1 KYDLFRIKRSI
12 NIHIAKLEINEK
24 QEVEI
29 MEKVVRK
36 KGLSLNA
43 KIIIALLISIV
54 LALSLL
60 LSMVD
65 TINIINTIK
74 EKFTLDADKKE
85 FFVIM
90 FFYIFICIF
99 IFICLMS
106 IRVLKNKALLL
117 FIILTL
123 IFISAIIA
131 SIFVFNFTGLFFLI
145 FLYFIFAILYSVL
158 INIKKGGEYEAYER
172 RYEHIEDLFQEN
184 DIVKGSMARR
194 FGTGIYE

>member
-1 KYDLFRIKRSI
+1 
-12 NIHIAKLEINEK
+12 
-24 QEVEI
+24 
-29 MEKVVRK
+29 
-36 KGLSLNA
+36 
-43 KIIIALLISIV
+43 
-54 LALSLL
+54 
-60 LSMVD
+60 MVD

-74 EKFTLDADKKE
+74 EKFTLDADKKD
-85 FFVIM
+85 FFVIVL
-90 FFYIFICIF
+90 FYIFICIF

-106 IRVLKNKALLL
+106 IRVLKNKALLF

-172 RYEHIEDLFQEN
+172 RYEDIEDLFQEN

-194 FGTGIYE
+194 F